1 VKIGAANAPCAVR
14 DFLNRAKRF
23 ATGSDGG
30 RGPVQATEC
39 ALPPP
44 THTHTCKR
52 VGGLEQEMHVWVGVL
67 RFAANPAPTAG
78 EGSRSFT

>member
-1 VKIGAANAPCAVR
+1 MKVGAANAPCAVR

-23 ATGSDGG
+23 AGSFLTAWSSPGNG
-30 RGPVQATEC
+30 MRAATTN
-39 ALPPP
+39 
-44 THTHTCKR
+44 THTHMQT
-52 VGGLEQEMHVWVGVL
+52 GGLEQEMHVWVGVL